1 MARALAAVTVVAL
14 ALAGAA
20 AGRSSEMVIS
30 VISTATSEQQH
41 DTGKKGPSVGDYVVM
56 TDGLTNAVRQFGKA
70 RGALIGSD
78 RAVERLVAGG
88 GVRIEGTTKLPGGT
102 LHVSG
107 RLRTDAQG
115 RAIAPVVGGTGR
127 YDGATGT
134 LTVVNLTSAG
144 NVALNVYR
152 LNLLPVT

>member
-1 MARALAAVTVVAL
+1 MARVLAAATVVAL
-14 ALAGAA
+14 TLAGAA
-20 AGRSSEMVIS
+20 AGRSAATVVS

-56 TDGLTNAVRQFGKA
+56 TDRLTNAVRQFGKP
-70 RGALIGSD
+70 RGAVVGTD
-78 RAVERLVAGG
+78 RAVERLIAGG

-102 LHVSG
+102 VRVSG
-107 RLRTDAQG
+107 LLRTDAQG
-115 RAIAPVVGGTGR
+115 RANAPVVGGTGR

-144 NVALNVYR
+144 NVALNVYS